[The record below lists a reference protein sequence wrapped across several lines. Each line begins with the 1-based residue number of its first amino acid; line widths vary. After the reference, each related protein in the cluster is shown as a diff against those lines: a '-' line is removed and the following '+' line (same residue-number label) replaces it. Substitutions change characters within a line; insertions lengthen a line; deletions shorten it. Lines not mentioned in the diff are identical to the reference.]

1 MKQALPH
8 ATTEFIHKVLT
19 LYRELPETPLRV
31 SLHDQKQATELQLRG
46 IPLELIEAALLL
58 GSLRRLLRPPGAL
71 PLSLIRS
78 FAYFQPVIEELL
90 SRPLSDTYLEY
101 LRHKMKP
108 LAGKKLTRTE
118 TISTRTDHVQK
129 TTDLDDR

>member
-46 IPLELIEAALLL
+46 IPLELIE
-58 GSLRRLLRPPGAL
+58 SLVGFSPKAVATTRGTTLIADSLFRLLPTGDRGTAL
-71 PLSLIRS
+71 PPS
-78 FAYFQPVIEELL
+78 V
-90 SRPLSDTYLEY
+90 
-101 LRHKMKP
+101 
-108 LAGKKLTRTE
+108 
-118 TISTRTDHVQK
+118 
-129 TTDLDDR
+129 

>member
-1 MKQALPH
+1 LWRTTGIWREFLAAFG
-8 ATTEFIHKVLT
+8 AT
-19 LYRELPETPLRV
+19 R
-31 SLHDQKQATELQLRG
+31 HDRNVAFKA
-46 IPLELIEAALLL
+46 P
-58 GSLRRLLRPPGAL
+58 
-71 PLSLIRS
+71 IRS

-101 LRHKMKP
+101 LRHKMKL

-118 TISTRTDHVQK
+118 TVSTRTDHVQK

>member
-58 GSLRRLLRPPGAL
+58 GSLRRLLRPPWGTTLIADSLFRLLPTGDRGTAL
-71 PLSLIRS
+71 PPS
-78 FAYFQPVIEELL
+78 V
-90 SRPLSDTYLEY
+90 
-101 LRHKMKP
+101 
-108 LAGKKLTRTE
+108 
-118 TISTRTDHVQK
+118 
-129 TTDLDDR
+129 